1 MAIFVGQIERSATPG
16 EKQVFKLLTLL
27 FRDDAEVHCYYE
39 PLIGDERPDFV
50 VLGPGFGVA
59 IFEVKDYSERSLLE
73 APASGSWRIKKENE
87 EKNVSNPFDQVYQYW
102 RTISHRFDARLIQR
116 LVVMSNISRASD
128 WGVQIQA
135 QKPSQIPVLFKED
148 IANFHDFQTKF
159 NELVP
164 SNCKITPEQF
174 KVLRGNLIPTARLP
188 TTKQT
193 TLTSLILDADELK
206 LLDKEQERMAS
217 NLGEGH
223 RLFFGV
229 AGSGKTVL
237 LIARARYLAKRHP
250 DWRILILCF
259 NRLLARY
266 IMQLLN
272 PQDYQAEIEITNFH
286 KWAKD
291 IIRAAGTPY
300 DILYSQE
307 QQTFKN
313 DPSTFFSQRVPGLLL
328 KVIAETK
335 PRQYDA
341 ILIDEAQDF
350 EASWFK
356 PVLQQLNPMTN
367 SLLIT
372 CDGLQGIYARK
383 KFHWSDVGVKAMGRV
398 KKLQKSYRNPA
409 EIGSAATKILPREI
423 LDLINTADEFLAT
436 TEYARVGGSIELAL
450 KEDRTTEYY
459 YIIDKIKEFLEKDW
473 SILVLFRKNMQNLNY
488 NHPFLS
494 MLRSNGL
501 EWADLKEGGEFS
513 SKLLVSTP
521 QSAKG
526 LESEAVIIPELDT
539 YYRPNDRQLLYVGM
553 TRALRALLLTADR
566 ETQLIRELNGAIK

>member
-1 MAIFVGQIERSATPG
+1 MAKFIGLIGRNATPG
-16 EKQVFKLLTLL
+16 EKQVYKLLSII
-27 FRDDAEVHCYYE
+27 FRDDPEVYCYYE
-39 PLIGDERPDFV
+39 PLIGDEYPDFV
-50 VLGPGFGVA
+50 VLSPCFGVA
-59 IFEVKDYSERSLLE
+59 IIEVKDNSERTLLE
-73 APASGSWRIKKENE
+73 APPTGPWRIKQ
-87 EKNVSNPFDQVYQYW
+87 EKMVKSIQNPFDQVYQYW
-102 RTISHRFDARLIQR
+102 RTIHHKFETCPIYR
-116 LVVMSNISRASD
+116 VVVLSNISAQSEL
-128 WGVQIQA
+128 GAQIQA
-135 QKPSQIPVLFKED
+135 QKPSQIPILFKED
-148 IANFHDFQTKF
+148 ISNFRDFQEKF
-159 NELVP
+159 NALVP
-164 SNCKITPEQF
+164 GTCKLTPEQF
-174 KVLRGNLIPTARLP
+174 KVVRGNLIPMARLP
-188 TTKQT
+188 TIKQT
-193 TLTSLILDADELK
+193 TLTGLILDADELK
-206 LLDKEQERMAS
+206 LLDREQERVAS

-237 LIARARYLAKRHP
+237 LIARARYLAKKHL

-291 IIRAAGTPY
+291 IIKSAGPPY
-300 DILYSQE
+300 DLIYSQE
-307 QQTFKN
+307 QQTFRN
-313 DPSTFFSQRVPGLLL
+313 DLSAFFSQRVPDLLL
-328 KVIAETK
+328 KVIAEASPHK
-335 PRQYDA
+335 YDA

-350 EASWFK
+350 EASWFN
-356 PVLQQLNPMTN
+356 PILQLLNPATN
-367 SLLIT
+367 SVLIT

-383 KFHWSDVGVKAMGRV
+383 KFHWSDVGIKAQGRV

-409 EIGSAATKILPREI
+409 EIGSAATQILPKEI

-436 TEYARVGGSIELAL
+436 TEYARAGGTIELAL

-473 SILVLFRKNMQNLNY
+473 SILVLFRKNMQHLNY

-501 EWADLKEGGEFS
+501 DWADLNEWGTFS
-513 SKLLVSTP
+513 SKILVGTP
-521 QSAKG
+521 QSTKG

-539 YYRPNDRQLLYVGM
+539 YYRPTDRQLLYVGM
-553 TRALRALLLTADR
+553 TRALYALLLTANR
-566 ETQLIRELNGAIK
+566 ETQLVKELNGAIK